1 MAKKPAPGGNLQ
13 ELKTQLKSKDLGRLY
28 IFHGEEVF
36 LLHHYLEQMKKQLL
50 DALTES
56 FNFHRMNSETFDLQ
70 TFADAVENLPMMA
83 EHTMV
88 QVDEVDLFKLGE
100 SDRNKMAEI
109 LADIPDYCTV
119 VFTYETTPW
128 KPDKRLK
135 KLWEAIDGAGLI
147 VEFAKQDQKDL
158 AAWVTRHFMARDKR
172 ISTDLC
178 LYLIDITGG
187 TMTALSGEIDKIC
200 AYSGANEIR
209 KTDIDAVTEPVLDAV
224 VFQMTDMLSAGR
236 FDQALVKLQ
245 QLLKMQQEPLAIL
258 GAVGNHFR
266 RVSAARTLLDNGKN
280 ASDLQRLCGI
290 PDYPARKTMEA
301 ARRFTPEF
309 CRRAAE
315 LVLETDY
322 KIKTS
327 YDDPERLLELL
338 LLQLARRGAMVK
350 IREAIVVEGRYDKNT
365 LSQVVDA
372 PILETAGF
380 GIFKDRQQMALLR
393 RVAEK
398 RGLIVFT
405 DSDGAGFVIRNHIKS
420 AIPGKYLKHAYIPDI
435 PGKERRKSAPGRE
448 GKLGV
453 EGMTPEVILAAL
465 RNAGATIEGEKTT
478 SSGGITKQDLMALG
492 LSGGSN
498 AGEKRKALL
507 KKLNLP
513 EHMSANAMLQALNLL
528 YTREELEQMLNESGI
543 ECD

>member
-1 MAKKPAPGGNLQ
+1 MAKKTAPGGNLQ

-100 SDRNKMAEI
+100 SDRNKIAEI
-109 LADIPDYCTV
+109 LSDIPDYCTV
-119 VFTYETTPW
+119 VFTYETTLW

-135 KLWEAIDGAGLI
+135 KLWEAIDGAGRI
-147 VEFAKQDQKDL
+147 VEFAKQNQKDL

-280 ASDLQRLCGI
+280 ASDL
-290 PDYPARKTMEA
+290 Y
-301 ARRFTPEF
+301 
-309 CRRAAE
+309 
-315 LVLETDY
+315 
-322 KIKTS
+322 S
-327 YDDPERLLELL
+327 SER
-338 LLQLARRGAMVK
+338 
-350 IREAIVVEGRYDKNT
+350 
-365 LSQVVDA
+365 S
-372 PILETAGF
+372 
-380 GIFKDRQQMALLR
+380 
-393 RVAEK
+393 
-398 RGLIVFT
+398 
-405 DSDGAGFVIRNHIKS
+405 SS
-420 AIPGKYLKHAYIPDI
+420 A
-435 PGKERRKSAPGRE
+435 
-448 GKLGV
+448 
-453 EGMTPEVILAAL
+453 
-465 RNAGATIEGEKTT
+465 
-478 SSGGITKQDLMALG
+478 
-492 LSGGSN
+492 SGGS
-498 AGEKRKALL
+498 GRL
-507 KKLNLP
+507 
-513 EHMSANAMLQALNLL
+513 HQ
-528 YTREELEQMLNESGI
+528 
-543 ECD
+543 